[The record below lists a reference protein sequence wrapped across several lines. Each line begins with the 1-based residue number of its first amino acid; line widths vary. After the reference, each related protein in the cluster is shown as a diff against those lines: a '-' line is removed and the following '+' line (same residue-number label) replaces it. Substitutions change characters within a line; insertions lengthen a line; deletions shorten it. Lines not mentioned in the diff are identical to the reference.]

1 MKILIA
7 TDIFGETPSHLAL
20 CERLAL
26 HHSVTSLSPY
36 EHNPPAFA
44 NESDAYQYFL
54 QSGGMDNYLLRLK
67 SLENAG
73 EIDIALGFSA
83 GGAAV
88 WAGQHLLPSL
98 KKAIAFY
105 PGQIRNYLEVQPAV
119 PWHIVFAQYEAH
131 FDQNQ
136 IIDALLP
143 KTALSLYR
151 APYRHGFVNPD
162 SQQFNYMAREQA
174 IACLL
179 QSIDAVEGDS
189 FANYYEKFGNTRVTD

>member
-1 MKILIA
+1 MNILIA
-7 TDIFGETPSHLAL
+7 SDIFGETAAHFTLCQQLAL
-20 CERLAL
+20 R
-26 HHSVTSLSPY
+26 HNVTSVSPY
-36 EHNPPAFA
+36 RHTPPKFKT
-44 NESDAYQYFL
+44 DAEAYSYFL
-54 QSGGMDNYLLRLK
+54 ASGGMEQYLNKISTLVNR
-67 SLENAG
+67 AT
-73 EIDIALGFSA
+73 IDIAIGFSA

-88 WAGQHLLPSL
+88 WAGQHSLPTL

-105 PGQIRNYLEVQPAV
+105 PGQIRHYLEVQPIV
-119 PWHIVFAQYEAH
+119 PWHIVFAHYETH

-136 IIDALLP
+136 IIDVLLP

-162 SQQFNYMAREQA
+162 SQQFNHTAREQA

-179 QSIDAVEGDS
+179 QSIDAVEGDC